1 MKLNTHRRLTVTC
14 PLGLGLAAALAV
26 LTGGRSIAAETQL
39 ELVHPQSDDQGH
51 YVSPA
56 RSVRVTVFGLVSP
69 RNGIRTVAVNG
80 KQAALFHG
88 RYRPWGDS
96 ADEHALEFRAS
107 VRLRPTTVLT
117 ISIEDGSGA
126 ATRVAFEPD
135 ADAAIGRL
143 RELVAQQPE
152 NARAHDRLGNG
163 LRDRNLIED
172 AVAEYRRAIELDP
185 DSVDPR
191 VHLSKALFARH
202 EREQAMSELEKAV
215 EVDPNSAMA
224 WVDLGLAHIKVTGN
238 VEEALR
244 CFRRYLELEPSGSTA
259 DKIRR
264 YIEATTG

>member
-1 MKLNTHRRLTVTC
+1 MKLKTYRRLILAW

-26 LTGGRSIAAETQL
+26 APSSRIIAAETQL

-51 YVSPA
+51 YVNPT
-56 RSVRVTVFGLVSP
+56 RSIRLTVFGLVSP
-69 RNGIRTVAVNG
+69 RNGIRNIAVNG

-88 RYRPWGDS
+88 RFEPWGAS

-107 VRLRPTTVLT
+107 VRVRPTTELT
-117 ISIEDGSGA
+117 ISIEDGTGA
-126 ATRVAFEPD
+126 ATRFVLQPD
-135 ADAAIGRL
+135 AEAATARL
-143 RELVAQQPE
+143 RELVSEEPE
-152 NARAHDRLGNG
+152 NARAHDRLGNA
-163 LRDRNLIED
+163 LRDRGLIED
-172 AVAEYRRAIELDP
+172 AVSEYRKAIELDP

-191 VHLSKALFARH
+191 VHLSRALFARQ

-215 EVDPNSAMA
+215 EVDPDSPMA

-238 VEEALR
+238 IEEALR

-264 YIEATTG
+264 YVEATTG